1 MSERDHHI
9 NRAILYGFFSHQS
22 VSQCPDSTISDVSGA
37 GALCGY
43 IREFNVLDP
52 RERSDD

>member
-1 MSERDHHI
+1 MSERDHHS

>member
-1 MSERDHHI
+1 MSERDHHS
-9 NRAILYGFFSHQS
+9 NGAILYGFFSHQS
-22 VSQCPDSTISDVSGA
+22 VSQCPDSKISDASGA

-43 IREFNVLDP
+43 IRELNVLVP